1 MVGSMPNANATA
13 AVVGGARRFRP
24 RLLPTLATIAAIALF
39 VTAGNWQRGRMV
51 EKETRRAQFDAATAG
66 PPLVAAALPAS
77 RDSAAWAELR
87 YRPVTVAG
95 AYDAARQIYIDNRV
109 HAGRAGYHV
118 VTPLVL
124 DDGRAVLVVR
134 GWVPAGATRAEIP
147 AAPPPAGPVVVHGRL
162 AIPSSGYLE
171 LTRDAATD
179 RVWPNL
185 DPARFAAAK
194 GVDVLPAVVEET
206 RAPVPD
212 DGLVR
217 DWPTPDF
224 GVDKHRMYMLQWYA
238 FAVLA
243 AVLWV
248 VLNWRR
254 SAPAAEV
261 ASDD

>member
-1 MVGSMPNANATA
+1 MVGSMPNANAPA
-13 AVVGGARRFRP
+13 AVPCGTRRFRP

-39 VTAGNWQRGRMV
+39 VTAGNWQRGRMH
-51 EKETRRAQFDAATAG
+51 EKEARRAQFDAATAG
-66 PPLVAAALPAS
+66 LPLAAAALPAS
-77 RDSAAWAELR
+77 RDPATWVELR
-87 YRPVTVAG
+87 YRPVAVTG
-95 AYDAARQIYIDNRV
+95 EYDAARQIYIDNRV

-147 AAPPPAGPVVVHGRL
+147 AAPPPAGSVVVHGRL

-171 LTRDAATD
+171 LAPDAVTD

-194 GVDVLPAVVEET
+194 GVDVLPAVIEAT

-243 AVLWV
+243 AVLWL
-248 VLNWRR
+248 VLNRRR
-254 SAPAAEV
+254 SAATAAA

>member
-1 MVGSMPNANATA
+1 MASTMPNPNAVA
-13 AVVGGARRFRP
+13 ALPSGARRFRP
-24 RLLPTLATIAAIALF
+24 RLLPTLAAIVAIAVF
-39 VTAGNWQRGRMV
+39 VTAGNWQRGRMH
-51 EKETRRAQFDAATAG
+51 EKEARRAQYDAATAG
-66 PPLVAAALPAS
+66 PPLAAAALPAS
-77 RDSAAWAELR
+77 RDPAAWTELR
-87 YRPVTVAG
+87 YRPVSVAG
-95 AYDAARQIYIDNRV
+95 EYDAARQIYVDNRV

-124 DDGRAVLVVR
+124 ADGRAVLVVR

-147 AAPPPAGPVVVHGRL
+147 AARPPAGPVVVHGRL

-171 LTRDAATD
+171 LAKNAVTD
-179 RVWPNL
+179 PVWPNL
-185 DPARFAAAK
+185 DPTRFAAAK
-194 GVDVLPAVVEET
+194 GIDVLPAVVEET

-224 GVDKHRMYMLQWYA
+224 GVDMHRMYMLQWYA

-248 VLNWRR
+248 ALNWRR
-254 SAPAAEV
+254 PAPAA
-261 ASDD
+261 AATSDD